1 MSETSPQSVN
11 ETSSKSADPQRQNP
25 STSTAET
32 SKDPF
37 REILD
42 KLEKAQQAVA
52 KYDRPLSE
60 RIEDLA
66 RQATDPLRA
75 NQRSFQHE
83 VAYAFQ
89 DAERKAG
96 SLPVS
101 PEARTEIT
109 RLAGSAPGLDNE
121 RMLTLM
127 RSTTGIDDAEVR
139 EIRRAGAEIGRQ
151 VNQDT
156 PDIRSQIEV
165 LENRVRLAERAPEAN
180 AEQTAPS
187 TPQGAG
193 QAATSPERP
202 GGSAQERPTNPERPD
217 TTQGTKAA
225 EWAEG
230 NARAQAQAQ
239 QTSAGQPG
247 FIRTTGLDA
256 VMGALRGGGA
266 STGAPWDP
274 LPTPFGA
281 RLSAFESNL
290 LAGRDEITLR
300 DAERSGRLAL
310 DALEGFRT
318 GEGATVM
325 NRIQAAARSDPGGM
339 AAVLSEMR
347 EGGRFA
353 DLRQQFNNALTD
365 EKGFARAYDQAASAL
380 AQYGQARTGIDQII
394 SRRQDATN
402 LSAKFEQ
409 LDAQMGEAAGSTP
422 SRREGRNMLDDIAKQ
437 AAEIVQRAV
446 DAVRSL
452 FTRSAPEAGSR
463 PGASPSPG
471 A

>member
-1 MSETSPQSVN
+1 MDCGGCSLTSP
-11 ETSSKSADPQRQNP
+11 
-25 STSTAET
+25 ST
-32 SKDPF
+32 
-37 REILD
+37 D
-42 KLEKAQQAVA
+42 KPLAARIDDLIKQAN
-52 KYDRPLSE
+52 
-60 RIEDLA
+60 
-66 RQATDPLRA
+66 DPLRL
-75 NQRSFQHE
+75 NQKNFQHE
-83 VAYAFQ
+83 IAYTFQ
-89 DAERKAG
+89 DVEKKSG
-96 SLPVS
+96 YVPIST
-101 PEARTEIT
+101 EARTEVI

-127 RSTTGIDDAEVR
+127 RSTTGIDDAAVVR
-139 EIRRAGAEIGRQ
+139 DIRRVGTEVGRQ
-151 VNQDT
+151 ANQDT
-156 PDIRSQIEV
+156 PDIRSQIEA
-165 LENRVRLAERAPEAN
+165 LENRVRLAQRAPEAA
-180 AEQTAPS
+180 AEQTARS
-187 TPQGAG
+187 VPQGVA
-193 QAATSPERP
+193 QAATSQERP
-202 GGSAQERPTNPERPD
+202 GASAQDRPAGLERPD
-217 TTQGTKAA
+217 TTQTADAA
-225 EWAEG
+225 KRAEG
-230 NARAQAQAQ
+230 SGRAAAQAQ
-239 QTSAGQPG
+239 QASVGQG
-247 FIRTTGLDA
+247 GYVRTTALDSI
-256 VMGALRGGGA
+256 MGALRGGGA

-274 LPTPFGA
+274 LPTPFGT
-281 RLSAFESNL
+281 RLSAFESNMR
-290 LAGRDEITLR
+290 AGRDEITLR

-365 EKGFARAYDQAASAL
+365 EKGFVRAYDQAAAAL
-380 AQYGQARTGIDQII
+380 AQYGHARTGIEQII
-394 SRRQDATN
+394 SRRPDATN

-409 LDAQMGEAAGSTP
+409 LDAQIGEAAGSTP